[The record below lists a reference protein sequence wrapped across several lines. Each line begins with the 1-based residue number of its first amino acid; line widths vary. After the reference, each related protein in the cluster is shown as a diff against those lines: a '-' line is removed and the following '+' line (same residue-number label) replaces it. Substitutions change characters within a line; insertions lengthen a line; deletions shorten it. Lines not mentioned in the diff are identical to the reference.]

1 MTLEEFKAFK
11 RSIATPAVEF
21 KRGEI
26 SGEKLYKMLYVVLG
40 KETFLE
46 TEQLLDEADK
56 KFK

>member
-26 SGEKLYKMLYVVLG
+26 SGEKLYKTLFVILG
-40 KETFLE
+40 KETFVE
-46 TEQLLDEADK
+46 IEQLLDEADK
-56 KFK
+56 K